1 MPFSVNL
8 RKSLSVAALA
18 AAALLTQ
25 GCSTVKLAYNQVP
38 HLAYWQLNSYLD
50 LTQTQTERVR
60 DGIGDLHQWHRA
72 NMLPRHAQLLR
83 RVQQQLPDAITAEQ
97 ACGIYAAV
105 RTQIDTVLTQAE
117 PQLIWLASQLSEDQL
132 QTLQKKQASS
142 NADWKDEWL
151 NLAPERLRE
160 QRFKQLK
167 DRAESFYGPL
177 GEPQAAVLRSVVAQ
191 STFDPQRVYA
201 ERQRRQ
207 QDLVNILRTV
217 ARERTGSAQTG
228 ELVRAYLARFN
239 ASPDT
244 EYQRYARNLV
254 QENCAGFARLHNA
267 MTTAQRAKA
276 VQSVQGYAQDFT
288 VLAAQ

>member
-38 HLAYWQLNSYLD
+38 HLAYWQLDSYLD
-50 LTQTQTERVR
+50 LTQMQTERVR

-217 ARERTGSAQTG
+217 ARERTDSVQTG
-228 ELVRAYLARFN
+228 ELVRGYVARFN